1 MLPSDASECRIQD
14 KLIYTIYYDINYS
27 AQMISLCAMISH
39 QQHKHL
45 TDSRKKLQE
54 LKFCYK

>member
-45 TDSRKKLQE
+45 TDSREK
-54 LKFCYK
+54 